1 MLNLRRL
8 SNVHSLSLPP
18 CSTNP
23 VATNQVNRM
32 LASLERNAD
41 VASLTQQQTT
51 CSCYRIRNDYCCFQ
65 YMCKCSPVCWNG
77 YELISLAQVRSAP
90 ATEHAPHHLSSA
102 QRGPRAPISPS
113 LSPVPPA
120 PPASPCSPLLLHELI
135 SHGQPESQVRAS
147 NGARTSP
154 SRPATRA
161 HPCGLRAAAGLIS
174 LGQPKC
180 APATEHAPPLPGQP
194 PTLTPVDCAHPQEF
208 NTALYSFFTE
218 TSGGSLGV
226 WSAGGGGDGESGG
239 KGWLESRSGV
249 DWRFGQTMLQTFNK
263 TETNIAHYAGG
274 WVGGYDHWWDGGL
287 WRWEGKQGGRRVGG
301 QVGGWVG
308 GYVGGWAGGHHWWSG
323 VGEVAFGFLGWEV

>member
-77 YELISLAQVRSAP
+77 YE
-90 ATEHAPHHLSSA
+90 
-102 QRGPRAPISPS
+102 
-113 LSPVPPA
+113 
-120 PPASPCSPLLLHELI
+120 
-135 SHGQPESQVRAS
+135 
-147 NGARTSP
+147 
-154 SRPATRA
+154 
-161 HPCGLRAAAGLIS
+161 LIS